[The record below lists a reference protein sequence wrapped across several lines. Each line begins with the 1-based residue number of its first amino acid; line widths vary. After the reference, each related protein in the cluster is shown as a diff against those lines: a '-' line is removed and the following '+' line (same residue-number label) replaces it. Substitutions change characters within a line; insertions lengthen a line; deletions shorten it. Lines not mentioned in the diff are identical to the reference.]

1 MSWSP
6 SQYLKFEQP
15 RLRPALELLARVSL
29 EAPRTVYD
37 LGCGA
42 GQLSRLMAER
52 WQGAQVV
59 GVDASA
65 AMLKQAGNTLP
76 NLRWQQQDLAGWKA
90 EAPADLLYSNAALHW
105 LPDHAALFPH
115 LLEQLAPGGTLAVQM
130 PRNFAA
136 PSHTSIAD
144 AVRAGPWRA
153 RLEPLLREKAPVE
166 DPSWY
171 YDLLAPLAQDIDL
184 WETEYHQ
191 VLTGEAPVKEWT
203 KGTWLSTFLNA
214 LDDPAERVAF
224 ERDYAARVRIA
235 YPMRADGTTVFPFRR
250 LFIVARRRT
259 AGTHAP

>member
-1 MSWSP
+1 MSWNP

-42 GQLSRLMAER
+42 GQLSQLMAER
-52 WQGAQVV
+52 WPKAQVT
-59 GVDASA
+59 GVDASD
-65 AMLKQAGNTLP
+65 AMLQQAGDALP
-76 NLRWQQQDLAGWKA
+76 NLRWQQQDLASWKA
-90 EAPADLLYSNAALHW
+90 ETPADLIYSNAALHW
-105 LPDHAALFPH
+105 LHDHTALFEH
-115 LLEQLAPGGTLAVQM
+115 LMKQLAPAGVLAVQM

-144 AVRAGPWRA
+144 AVRSGPWRA
-153 RLEPLLREKAPVE
+153 RLEPLLREKLPVE
-166 DPSWY
+166 EPAWY

-191 VLTGEAPVKEWT
+191 VLTGPDPVKEWT
-203 KGTWLSTFLNA
+203 KGTWLATFLHA
-214 LDDPAERVAF
+214 LADPAEREAF
-224 ERDYAARVRIA
+224 ERDYAARVAVA

-250 LFIVARRRT
+250 LFIVARRR
-259 AGTHAP
+259 